1 MKDRGIS
8 SKNAFRLLRG
18 QNIPYTGYE
27 GRMDKRLKDAQKFA
41 KKIMR

>member
-8 SKNAFRLLRG
+8 SKNAFKLLRG

-27 GRMDKRLKDAQKFA
+27 GRMGKSKRR
-41 KKIMR
+41 KKICKR